1 MCNQMHSKLKLK
13 NKSIDQLIAM
23 CSNNNEYARTMKVN
37 EGDFSLSGSGRL
49 IVNVSDRLKAQIT
62 GFGNIRY
69 EGKPSTRVEIKVI
82 GSGTVREIK
91 NH

>member
-1 MCNQMHSKLKLK
+1 
-13 NKSIDQLIAM
+13 M
-23 CSNNNEYARTMKVN
+23 CSDNNGYTRTMNVN

-49 IVNVSDRLKAQIT
+49 IVNVSDRSKAQIT

-69 EGKPSTRVEIKVI
+69 EGKLSTRVEIKVT